1 MIDGLPRPTGPARWR
16 TSIHP
21 LSSVRGR
28 IIVGFGFLVLILVG
42 VAAGSAWQVRE
53 HRSRTAAMERHAD
66 TAFLLKDVHVHAEAG
81 AADLQRYVL
90 VGDESLVGGEETLI
104 PEIRS
109 DIAAAVES
117 LTQALTD
124 TEMRGDREQAARL
137 HQLSAE
143 ADSLVA
149 GVELIFS
156 LRESGDVEAAVA
168 AQEIAVVPFREFEE
182 ELEATAETELQA
194 VSALR
199 SRADRAGDLALGV
212 LIVSGIGGA
221 VLGLASSVVIGR
233 SIIKPLSSLEATAL
247 AVSKGDPD
255 ARAQAGGPREL
266 AHLGSTL
273 NDMMDAMEERAQEL
287 RLANEEL
294 RDRNR
299 QLMDARA
306 QAATDQLTGV
316 LNHRTFHERTR
327 DAITQAETSGGSVGL
342 IMMDVDDFKGF
353 NDSLGHQA
361 GDEALRGVVLSVAQ
375 VVKKED
381 TYRYGGDEFAV
392 LLPGADSRKTLQV
405 AEQVRRAVA
414 AAPVCNRKNITVSL
428 GIAEFPDMA
437 QSAEELIY
445 RADMAMYWA
454 KSTGKNRVG
463 DWDGLLNRRT
473 GDIVPGYMSRRGAD
487 AQDASAALVASL
499 RGKDPTTSAHSERCS
514 WYAAKLAQEL
524 GVSEEDTSALRLA
537 ALLHDIGKLTVP
549 DDVLTKPGPLNEEE
563 WAQMRQHPLTAVH
576 ILSGMSSIDDA
587 KPAIQHHHEHF
598 DGSGYP
604 HGLAGDEIPLASRIL
619 LVADAFDAMTTDRP
633 YHKAMSVEEAVEE
646 LKCHSGSQFDPAV
659 VEAFLRI
666 IRRDGGHPLQPATA
680 REVS

>member
-1 MIDGLPRPTGPARWR
+1 
-16 TSIHP
+16 
-21 LSSVRGR
+21 VRGR
-28 IIVGFGFLVLILVG
+28 IIVGFGVLVLILVA

-53 HRSRTAAMERHAD
+53 HRSHTGAMEEHAD
-66 TAFLLKDVHVHAEAG
+66 TAFLLKDVHVHAEAA

-109 DIAAAVES
+109 DIGAAVES

-124 TEMRGDREQAARL
+124 TETRGDREQAARL

-156 LRESGDVEAAVA
+156 LREGGDVEAAVA
-168 AQEIAVVPFREFEE
+168 AQEMAVVPFREFEE
-182 ELEATAETELQA
+182 ELGAAAETELQA
-194 VSALR
+194 VSILR
-199 SRADRAGDLALGV
+199 SQADRAGDLALWLLIISGV
-212 LIVSGIGGA
+212 GGA
-221 VLGLASSVVIGR
+221 VLGLAASGVIGR

-255 ARAQAGGPREL
+255 ARAQASGPREL
-266 AHLGSTL
+266 AHLGLAL

-299 QLMDARA
+299 QLIDARA

-316 LNHRTFHERTR
+316 LNHRAFHERIR
-327 DAITQAETSGGSVGL
+327 DTVTQAEMSGGSIGL
-342 IMMDVDDFKGF
+342 IMMDIDDFKGF

-361 GDEALRGVVLSVAQ
+361 GDEALRSVAQSAAQ

-392 LLPGADSRKTLQV
+392 LLPGADSRKTLHI

-414 AAPVCNRKNITVSL
+414 AAPASNGKNLTVSL

-463 DWDGLLNRRT
+463 DWDGLLSRRT
-473 GDIVPGYMSRRGAD
+473 GDIVPGHVSRRGAE
-487 AQDASAALVASL
+487 AQDTIAALVASL
-499 RGKDPTTSAHSERCS
+499 RAKDPIIGAHSERCS
-514 WYAAKLAQEL
+514 WYVARLAQEL
-524 GVSEEDTSALRLA
+524 DFSEEEASALRLA
-537 ALLHDIGKLTVP
+537 ALLHDIGKLTIP
-549 DDVLTKPGPLNEEE
+549 DDVLSKPGPLNEEE
-563 WAQMRQHPLTAVH
+563 WAEMRQHPTTAVH
-576 ILSGMSSIDDA
+576 ILSGMASTDDA
-587 KPAIQHHHEHF
+587 IPAIHHHHEHF

-604 HGLAGDEIPLASRIL
+604 DGLAGEEIPLASRIL

-633 YHKAMSVEEAVEE
+633 YGRGMSVEEAVEE
-646 LKCHSGSQFDPAV
+646 LKRHSGSQFDPAV
-659 VEAFLRI
+659 VEAFVRM
-666 IRRDGGHPLQPATA
+666 IRRDGGHPLQLAAA

>member
-1 MIDGLPRPTGPARWR
+1 MDKTPRVRGAGRWW
-16 TSIHP
+16 SGVHP

-90 VGDESLVGGEETLI
+90 VGNESLVGGEETLI

-109 DIAAAVES
+109 DMAAAVES

-124 TEMRGDREQAARL
+124 TEMRGEREQAARL

-168 AQEIAVVPFREFEE
+168 AQETAVVPFREFEE
-182 ELEATAETELQA
+182 ELEAAAETELQE
-194 VSALR
+194 VSTLR
-199 SRADRAGDLALGV
+199 SQADRAGDLALWL
-212 LIVSGIGGA
+212 LIISGAGGA
-221 VLGLASSVVIGR
+221 LLGLVASVVIGR
-233 SIIKPLSSLEATAL
+233 SIIKPLSSLEATAV

-255 ARAQAGGPREL
+255 ARAQASGPREL
-266 AHLGSTL
+266 AHLGLAL
-273 NDMMDAMEERAQEL
+273 NDMMNAMEERAQEL
-287 RLANEEL
+287 RLTNEEL
-294 RDRNR
+294 LDRHR

-316 LNHRTFHERTR
+316 LNHRTFHERIR
-327 DAITQAETSGGSVGL
+327 DAVTQAETSGESVGL
-342 IMMDVDDFKGF
+342 IMLDIDDFKGF

-361 GDEALRGVVLSVAQ
+361 GDEALRGVALSIAQ

-392 LLPGADSRKTLQV
+392 LLPGADSRKTVQV

-414 AAPVCNRKNITVSL
+414 AVPACSGKNITVSL
-428 GIAEFPDMA
+428 GIAEFPRMA
-437 QSAEELIY
+437 QSAEELLY

-463 DWDGLLNRRT
+463 DWDGLLSRRT
-473 GDIVPGYMSRRGAD
+473 GDIVPGYVSRRGAE
-487 AQDASAALVASL
+487 AQDTIAALVASL
-499 RGKDPTTSAHSERCS
+499 RAKNSITGVHSERCS
-514 WYAAKLAQEL
+514 WYVARLAQEL
-524 GVSEEDTSALRLA
+524 DFSEEEASALRLA

-549 DDVLTKPGPLNEEE
+549 DDVLSKPGPLNEEE
-563 WAQMRQHPLTAVH
+563 WAQMRQHPTTAAH
-576 ILSGMSSIDDA
+576 ILSGIAAIDDA
-587 KPAIQHHHEHF
+587 KPAIHHHHEHF

-604 HGLAGDEIPLASRIL
+604 DGLAGEEIPLASRIL

-633 YHKAMSVEEAVEE
+633 YRRGMPIEAAVEE
-646 LKCHSGSQFDPAV
+646 LKRHSGRQFDPVV
-659 VEAFLRI
+659 VEAFVRM
-666 IRRDGGHPLQPATA
+666 IRRDGGHPLQSAA
-680 REVS
+680 AHEVS